1 MNSPSALNM
10 LVQLAADE
18 SSAEAKKLGAVM
30 KYLEENQSKLAMLL
44 SYRQDYAARLHSQMQ
59 NGLSASEHQN
69 YQSFL
74 SKLDQAIH
82 GQHEIVESGKQQVEQ
97 QRLSLLK
104 SERKKLSYGVL
115 VNRSEKKQQVLESK
129 KDQKAMDE
137 HAMRLKKSNPR

>member
-1 MNSPSALNM
+1 MNTPSALNM
-10 LVQLAADE
+10 LVQLAADA
-18 SSAEAKKLGAVM
+18 SSMAAKKLGAAI

-44 SYRQDYAARLHSQMQ
+44 SYRQDYAARLHGQLQ
-59 NGLSASEHQN
+59 NGLSASGHQN

-74 SKLDQAIH
+74 GKLDQAIR

-97 QRLSLLK
+97 QRLFLLQ

-115 VNRSEKKQQVLESK
+115 VNRSEKKHQVLESK

-137 HAMRLKKSNPR
+137 HAMRSRRPHPR

>member
-10 LVQLAADE
+10 LVQLAADA
-18 SSAEAKKLGAVM
+18 SSMAAKKLGAAI

-44 SYRQDYAARLHSQMQ
+44 SYRQDYATRLHGQLQ
-59 NGLSASEHQN
+59 NGLSAREHQN

-74 SKLDQAIH
+74 GKLDQAIR
-82 GQHEIVESGKQQVEQ
+82 GQNEIVESGKQQVEQ
-97 QRLSLLK
+97 QRLSLLQ

-115 VNRSEKKQQVLESK
+115 VNRSEKKYQLLESK

-137 HAMRLKKSNPR
+137 HAMRSRRPNPR